1 MAYFFKLPKINELN
15 PIQQSAVDSIHPIKV
30 VGGPGT
36 GKSVVSLWRHL
47 RNHSIGRKRS
57 LLLTYTKTLE
67 AFLAGSALGL
77 NAKQE
82 FLAGSAL
89 GLNVKAS
96 ENISRT
102 KYWAANPTQHY
113 DEIIVDEAQ
122 DVNLN
127 YYLTIN
133 SHSDNLCYSLDEFQ
147 SVFLTEN
154 ELKELKNGLKEL
166 LPNNKEFFLDKNYR
180 NTYEIINFTKALFP
194 HRILGEANTNG
205 PKPVV
210 LISNNN
216 TTRYNGLISVIKQFR
231 SENHNI
237 AVFAPKRIEVQQI
250 SNLLTT
256 ANISHSSFVG
266 TDEQVPQ
273 IDNVHVTTFKS
284 AKGLE
289 FDTVIIPDFDRMQ
302 NNLIN
307 LHITKESDYFVVLT
321 RSRRNL
327 FLICSQLP
335 AFLTKSDAQ
344 KQTYSVENL
353 K

>member
-1 MAYFFKLPKINELN
+1 MAYFFKLPKMNDLN
-15 PIQQSAVDSIHPIKV
+15 PVQQSAVDSIHPIKV
-30 VGGPGT
+30 IGGPGT

-47 RNHSIGRKRS
+47 RNHSTGSKNS

-77 NAKQE
+77 NA
-82 FLAGSAL
+82 G
-89 GLNVKAS
+89 AS
-96 ENISRT
+96 KNISRT
-102 KYWAANPTQHY
+102 LYWATHPTQHY
-113 DEIIVDEAQ
+113 HEIIVDEAQ
-122 DVNLN
+122 DVNFN

-180 NTYEIINFTKALFP
+180 NTHEIINFTRALFP
-194 HRILGEANTNG
+194 NRIVSTANTNG

-210 LISNNN
+210 LISNNS
-216 TTRYNGLISVIKQFR
+216 TTRDNGLISLIKQFR

-237 AVFAPKRIEVQQI
+237 AVFVPLIAQVREI

-256 ANISHSSFVG
+256 AKIFHSSFVG
-266 TDEQVPQ
+266 ADEQFPK

-289 FDTVIIPDFDRMQ
+289 FDTVIIPNFDQMPY
-302 NNLIN
+302 NLRT
-307 LHITKESDYFVVLT
+307 LHITNESDYFVVLT

-327 FLICSQLP
+327 YLICSELP
-335 AFLTKSDAQ
+335 GFLTKSDAQ